1 MSFNHAVISFC
12 SFALLITRTSYSEFG
27 SFRKVIFW
35 ESVPRLGKVCMLPSL
50 STGSPWHFLLCFHVS
65 VAVLRHSWFG
75 LIICLHLL
83 FNVCR
88 KHLTLL
94 MLLVAKAKVI
104 DEAFGALLSL
114 PSTKLWH
121 LHLAWVSR
129 CEWKDLQTKPQHRY
143 VTPTAETT

>member
-1 MSFNHAVISFC
+1 
-12 SFALLITRTSYSEFG
+12 
-27 SFRKVIFW
+27 
-35 ESVPRLGKVCMLPSL
+35 
-50 STGSPWHFLLCFHVS
+50 LLCFHVS
-65 VAVLRHSWFG
+65 VAVLRHFWFG

-88 KHLTLL
+88 KHLTPL
-94 MLLVAKAKVI
+94 MLLVAKAKAI

-129 CEWKDLQTKPQHRY
+129 CEWKDLQTKPHHRY
-143 VTPTAETT
+143 VTPTAETTWRNLKQTVKQKFCRSD